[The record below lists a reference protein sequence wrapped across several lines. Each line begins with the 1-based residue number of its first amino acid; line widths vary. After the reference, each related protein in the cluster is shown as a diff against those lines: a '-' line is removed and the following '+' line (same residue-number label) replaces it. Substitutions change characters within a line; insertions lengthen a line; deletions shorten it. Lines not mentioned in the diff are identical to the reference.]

1 MFVTMMKA
9 KLHRAT
15 VTQADLDYEGSI
27 AIDRDLLDASGI
39 LPHEQVDVL
48 NITTGARF
56 TTYAIEAPR
65 GSRTIG
71 VNGAAARLV
80 QAGDKVIVVTYCQMD
95 ASYSR
100 SACVTVA
107 RCSFAFIIVTS
118 MGTWSNP
125 VMLQARAYRA
135 LRPWV
140 QLHRSNRLTQSCGNP
155 WPPSV
160 VTLTALHRRPP
171 WPSTSTPLPA
181 NPSPS
186 RG

>member
-1 MFVTMMKA
+1 MLVTMMKA

-15 VTQADLDYEGSI
+15 VTQADLEYEGSI

-65 GSRTIG
+65 GSRAVG

-95 ASYSR
+95 ASE
-100 SACVTVA
+100 A
-107 RCSFAFIIVTS
+107 RNYAPQV
-118 MGTWSNP
+118 
-125 VMLQARAYRA
+125 VLLDEA
-135 LRPWV
+135 
-140 QLHRSNRLTQSCGNP
+140 NR
-155 WPPSV
+155 V
-160 VTLTALHRRPP
+160 KA
-171 WPSTSTPLPA
+171 A
-181 NPSPS
+181 A
-186 RG
+186 